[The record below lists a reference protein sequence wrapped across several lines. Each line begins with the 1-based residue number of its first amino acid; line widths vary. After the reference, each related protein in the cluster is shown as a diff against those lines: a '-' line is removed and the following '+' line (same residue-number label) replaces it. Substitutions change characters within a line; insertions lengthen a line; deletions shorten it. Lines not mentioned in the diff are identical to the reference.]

1 MNNILLNKHSI
12 FGKLGDF
19 WQRQLSE
26 SATGGIA
33 FANTFSHLTDGNQ
46 AVGQLRGIS
55 QRLAGSSNNI
65 ISNVSFTFNPA
76 DVSII
81 NLNIDA
87 RAISGTY
94 PYFNITKPGQY
105 TLEQRAFLQVGDLP
119 STTGSDPS
127 VADISVTLGD
137 NDNGGIRMPIED
149 RDIVLTSDE
158 ARLLY
163 YVPIAI
169 NLTPIAIATEEK
181 ELTIGTG
188 FLTAPGYILFYES
201 PNVLFPNSRIFCR
214 SAYVKESHLMDYTY
228 QVDNIYSG
236 GEYMA
241 QYMRATHSAPALRL
255 AVAEIAGLPIIKTE
269 SILEAI
275 YYNTVST
282 IYEFDTCVIRVPDY
296 IEHTTLTVG
305 TTYSAGTIIGEDYV
319 KVYSKSNGTAT
330 PWYRHS
336 DLASMWSSKGLVLSA
351 LTPFTSVIAADVTG
365 TFSNNGATGSG
376 TAHLK
381 LSGVTGSSTGS
392 YWNFVR
398 QSEIH
403 TSKYIANVPGVT
415 AGATANVIDFYF
427 DNMLTFNAVI
437 IKLRTQELGSE
448 IHENVLSFLR
458 RDLPINV
465 TPIILM

>member
-33 FANTFSHLTDGNQ
+33 FANTFTHLTDANQ
-46 AVGQLRGIS
+46 AVGKLRSTS
-55 QRLAGSSNNI
+55 QRLAGYSNNLVSN
-65 ISNVSFTFNPA
+65 ISIAFNPA
-76 DVSII
+76 NVSIT

-87 RAISGTY
+87 RLISGTY
-94 PYFNITKPGQY
+94 PAFTITKPGQY
-105 TLEQRAFLQVGDLP
+105 ILEQRAFLQVGDLP
-119 STTGSDPS
+119 SSTGSDPS
-127 VADISVTLGD
+127 VADISITLGD
-137 NDNGGIRMPIED
+137 NDNGGLRMPVED
-149 RDIVLTSDE
+149 RDIELTADE

-169 NLTPIAIATEEK
+169 NITPVAIATVTK

-201 PNVLFPNSRIFCR
+201 PNELFPDSQILCR
-214 SAYVKESHLMDYTY
+214 SAYLRESHLMDYTY
-228 QVDNIYSG
+228 QVDNIYTG

-241 QYMRATHSAPALRL
+241 QYMRASHSATALRL
-255 AVAEIAGLPIIKTE
+255 AIAEIAGLPIIKTE
-269 SILEAI
+269 SILEAV

-282 IYEFDTCVIRVPDY
+282 IYEFDTCVLRVPDY
-296 IEHTTLTVG
+296 IAHTPLTVG
-305 TTYSAGTIIGEDYV
+305 TTYAAGTIVGADYV
-319 KVYSKSNGTAT
+319 KVYSKSNGTST
-330 PWYRHS
+330 PWYRHE
-336 DLASMWSSKGLVLSA
+336 DLTSTWASTGLVLSS
-351 LTPFTSVIAADVTG
+351 LTPFNSVIASDVTG
-365 TFSNNGATGSG
+365 TFSINGATGSG

-381 LSGVTGSSTGS
+381 LSGITGSSTGS
-392 YWNFVR
+392 YWAFVR

-427 DNMLTFNAVI
+427 DNMLTFNSVI